1 MKKRIAV
8 GLSGGVDS
16 SLAAYLL
23 KKKGWDV
30 IGFTLKFYP
39 EENRCCDLD
48 SLDQARRLCYEL
60 DIPHYVLDVGE
71 LFQREIIDYFVDS
84 YLQGLTPNPCAYCNR
99 LIKFGIFFEKLK
111 SLGINHLA
119 TGHYARLVKKGRSYL
134 LKCGKDSKKSQEYF
148 LALLNPTVLKHLVF
162 PLGNYTKSE
171 VKKIAKSKKIIYKER
186 KESQD
191 VCFVNEKNY
200 PEFIEKNHS
209 DYYKY
214 SGEIK
219 HVSGEILGR
228 HKGIYH
234 YTYGQ
239 RSGLGVAWKEPLYVT
254 GIDSK
259 DNSIIVGERNCLNKD
274 TFTVDSLNWLYP
286 FKKYK
291 SVTVKV
297 RYNSSS
303 VACTLKIN
311 GKAAKVKLAKKINA
325 IAPGQLAA
333 FYHKDLLL
341 GGGIIGQNS
350 KL

>member
-23 KKKGWDV
+23 KREGWDV
-30 IGFTLKFYP
+30 VGFTLKFYP

-71 LFQREIIDYFVDS
+71 LFQKEIIGYFVNS

-99 LIKFGIFFEKLK
+99 LIKFGSFLEKLQ

-119 TGHYARLVKKGRSYL
+119 TGHYARLVKKGKTYL
-134 LKCGKDSKKSQEYF
+134 LKSGKDSKKSQEYF
-148 LALLNPTVLKHLVF
+148 LALLNPSALKHLVF
-162 PLGNYTKSE
+162 PLGNYTKAE
-171 VKKIAKSKKIIYKER
+171 VKRIARDKKIIFKER

-191 VCFVNEKNY
+191 VCFVREKSY
-200 PEFIEKNHS
+200 PEFIEKNCS

-214 SGEIK
+214 SGQIK
-219 HVSGEILGR
+219 HLNGEVLGR

-239 RSGLGVAWKEPLYVT
+239 RSGLGLAWKEPLYVI

-259 DNSIIVGERNCLNKD
+259 DNSIIVGERNYLSKD
-274 TFTVDSLNWLYP
+274 TFTVESLNWLYP
-286 FKKYK
+286 FKQYK
-291 SVTVKV
+291 SITVRV
-297 RYNSSS
+297 RYNSPVS
-303 VACTLKIN
+303 ACSLDIR
-311 GKAAKVKLAKKINA
+311 GSKAEVKLTKKIDA

-341 GGGIIGQNS
+341 GGGIIAS
-350 KL
+350 

>member
-23 KKKGWDV
+23 KREGWDV
-30 IGFTLKFYP
+30 VGFTLKFYP

-60 DIPHYVLDVGE
+60 DVPHYVLDVGE
-71 LFQREIIDYFVDS
+71 LFQKEIIGYFVNG

-99 LIKFGIFFEKLK
+99 LIKFGSFLEKLQ

-119 TGHYARLVKKGRSYL
+119 TGHYARLVKKGKTYL
-134 LKCGKDSKKSQEYF
+134 LKSGKDSKKSQEYF
-148 LALLNPTVLKHLVF
+148 LALLNPSVLKHLVF
-162 PLGNYTKSE
+162 PLGNYTKAE
-171 VKKIAKSKKIIYKER
+171 VKRIARDKKIIFKER

-191 VCFVNEKNY
+191 VCFVREKSY
-200 PEFIEKNHS
+200 PEFIEKNCS
-209 DYYKY
+209 DYHKY
-214 SGEIK
+214 SGQIK
-219 HVSGEILGR
+219 HLNGEVLGH

-239 RSGLGVAWKEPLYVT
+239 RSGLGLAWKEPLYVI

-259 DNSIIVGERNCLNKD
+259 DNSIIVGERNYLSKD
-274 TFTVDSLNWLYP
+274 TFTVESLNWLYP
-286 FKKYK
+286 FKQYK
-291 SVTVKV
+291 SITVRV
-297 RYNSSS
+297 RYNSPVS
-303 VACTLKIN
+303 ACSLDIR
-311 GKAAKVKLAKKINA
+311 GSKAEVKLTKKIDA

-341 GGGIIGQNS
+341 GGGIIAR
-350 KL
+350 